1 MNSFRS
7 NHNFLH
13 GYKYNN
19 DFGLLFSVNRESLP
33 ILKQYTVLL
42 IQITRLQL
50 RNVTF
55 KNEDLFLGPQKSAK
69 QSNSPYYWTQGIAFH
84 QAFESRNLSIVG
96 GS

>member
-19 DFGLLFSVNRESLP
+19 EFGLLFSVNRESLP

-69 QSNSPYYWTQGIAFH
+69 QSNSPYY
-84 QAFESRNLSIVG
+84 
-96 GS
+96 